1 MQRNP
6 VELIKLG
13 DVVKNDVFKND
24 VCNAQI
30 KNIEDKIPDIN
41 YLATNATVNAKINE
55 LKKKLI
61 LATTAALNAKTNEV
75 KNKIPNIINI
85 AIPTAL
91 TAVENKI
98 RNSSKYITTPEFNRF
113 LAENCAARLAQ
124 PNLASKSNIAC
135 FVKKTD
141 FDDKLKYLDNK
152 ITSNKT
158 KHVLIEN
165 ELNKL
170 SEKVKAISTKR
181 LTKDLV
187 NT

>member
-1 MQRNP
+1 MS
-6 VELIKLG
+6 
-13 DVVKNDVFKND
+13 
-24 VCNAQI
+24 
-30 KNIEDKIPDIN
+30 
-41 YLATNATVNAKINE
+41 

-75 KNKIPNIINI
+75 KNKIPNIINL
-85 AIPTAL
+85 ATPTAL

-98 RNSSKYITTPEFNRF
+98 PGSSKYITTPEFNRF
-113 LAENCAARLAQ
+113 LAENCAARSAQ
-124 PNLASKSNIAC
+124 PNLSSKSNIDT

-141 FDDKLKYLDNK
+141 FHDKLKNLDNK

-158 KHVLIEN
+158 KHVLVEN

-170 SEKVKAISTKR
+170 SEKVKAISAKR

>member
-1 MQRNP
+1 M
-6 VELIKLG
+6 I
-13 DVVKNDVFKND
+13 
-24 VCNAQI
+24 
-30 KNIEDKIPDIN
+30 
-41 YLATNATVNAKINE
+41 

-85 AIPTAL
+85 ATPTAL
-91 TAVENKI
+91 IAVENEI
-98 RNSSKYITTPEFNRF
+98 PGSSKYITTPEFNRF

-124 PNLASKSNIAC
+124 PNLASKSNIAS

-141 FDDKLKYLDNK
+141 FDDKLKKLDNK

-158 KHVLIEN
+158 KHARIEN